1 MKMSFTTNNSRDIIF
16 LSEDPPLKS
25 KGSGISVL
33 LFNMLSALE
42 GRNVVIVTSVNSA
55 FAVSAAEIRDDNS
68 GFKTIVYDEIA
79 SRFFRKNKIS
89 VFKSLVSSFCFLLS
103 LRKIRTQVNK
113 SDLVLSMV
121 GVSSKP
127 LWKFLLVTL
136 FNSKTK
142 CGLYIVDDLELIN
155 KKLKRTFE
163 LIIIKLLLPLCLKR
177 ADYIITISEGLRENY
192 IARHKKDSFILL
204 PTFSKRPTLP
214 EKKIDKQKFTLLFTG
229 GLSFLYN
236 STLLK
241 LAGIIEKHNKLL
253 NEQFE
258 LIIQTYSSYTSFE
271 ELGFNEEYVKYSRV
285 ESRDDLKDIYTNC
298 DCFFVPYSFN
308 EEDRDIVASSF
319 PQKLA
324 EIIQY
329 GKPLLVVGPS
339 YSSIVSFFKKNNL
352 KYVVDENELGDLEQ
366 VLLHLKNSRPEGKEK
381 HLFAYERFFS
391 KTAVEQ
397 QFQTLMSVN

>member
-1 MKMSFTTNNSRDIIF
+1 MF
-16 LSEDPPLKS
+16 LSDDPPLKS

-33 LFNMLSALE
+33 LFNILSALK
-42 GRNVVIVTSVNSA
+42 GKNVVIVTSVNSA
-55 FAVSAAEIRDDNS
+55 IAVTAAEIRDDNS
-68 GFKTIVYDEIA
+68 GFKTIVYDETA
-79 SRFFRKNKIS
+79 SRFFQKNKIS
-89 VFKSLVSSFCFLLS
+89 LFKSIVSSLCFLFNLK
-103 LRKIRTQVNK
+103 KIRSNVNED
-113 SDLVLSMV
+113 DLVISMV

-127 LWKFLLVTL
+127 LWKFLLVSV
-136 FNSKTK
+136 FNSKAMF
-142 CGLYIVDDLELIN
+142 GLYIVDDLELIN
-155 KKLKRTFE
+155 KKLKRTLE
-163 LIIIKLLLPLCLKR
+163 LMIIKSLLPLCLKR
-177 ADYIITISEGLRENY
+177 ADYVITISEGLRRNY
-192 IARHKKDSFILL
+192 VARHKKDSLILL
-204 PTFSKRPTLP
+204 PTFSKRPSLP
-214 EKKIDKQKFTLLFTG
+214 EKRIDKQKFTLLFTG

-241 LAGIIEKHNKLL
+241 IAGIIERHNTLL

-258 LIIQTYSSYTSFE
+258 LIVQTYSSYAAFK

-352 KYVVDENELGDLEQ
+352 KYVIDENDLGQLEEI
-366 VLLHLKNSRPEGKEK
+366 LLHLKNNKPEEKEK

-391 KTAVEQ
+391 NTAVEL
-397 QFQTLMSVN
+397 QFQNLMSLN